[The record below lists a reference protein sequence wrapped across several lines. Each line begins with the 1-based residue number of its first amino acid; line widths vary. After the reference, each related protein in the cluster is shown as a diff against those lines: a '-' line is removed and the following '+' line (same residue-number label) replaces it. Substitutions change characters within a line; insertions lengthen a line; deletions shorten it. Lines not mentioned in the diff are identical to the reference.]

1 MEKSNELTEALES
14 ALEEIDD
21 LVNSVAEAIIQIA
34 HGDHDE
40 AAYILYRAM
49 EDHAREEDTLNTY
62 EQFVCIIGRNID
74 D

>member
-1 MEKSNELTEALES
+1 MNNEETVQELET

-21 LVNSVAEAIIQIA
+21 MVNSIAEAIIQIA
-34 HGDHDE
+34 HGGHDE

-62 EQFVCIIGRNID
+62 EQFVCITGRNID